1 MVESK
6 WDTDKRTMVQMTF
19 KLGQLGKIARNGAEV
34 KRSCGCIWSSGET
47 RRREFI
53 PELRNNVSKYMDWE
67 NGMVWSGKSQ

>member
-1 MVESK
+1 MVEFQ

-34 KRSCGCIWSSGET
+34 ERSCRCIWSSGQT

-53 PELRNNVSKYMDWE
+53 PELNNVSKYMDWE

>member
-34 KRSCGCIWSSGET
+34 KRSCGCIWSSGVT
-47 RRREFI
+47 WRRA
-53 PELRNNVSKYMDWE
+53 ELRNNVSKYMDWE